1 MPQALNKF
9 IRILIFSDLA
19 LLSGIGFTAPVF
31 AIFLTDNIK
40 GGGVEVAGFAAAI
53 YWIVKSIVI
62 IPIGSYLDRK
72 PSEKTDLWFIVA
84 GNILVALA
92 IFGYIFS
99 SLPWHIYFFEGVF
112 GLGVAMNVPG
122 YTAIFT
128 RHISR
133 GKEATSWSAKTA
145 IDGIGSGIAGA
156 LSGVIAASFGFDA
169 LFIGV
174 GVLTLVSAFLPLF
187 ILNEL
192 E

>member
-1 MPQALNKF
+1 MTKTLNKF
-9 IRILIFSDLA
+9 IRILIYSDLA
-19 LLSGIGFTAPVF
+19 LLSGIGFMAPVF

-53 YWIVKSIVI
+53 YWIIKSIVI
-62 IPIGSYLDRK
+62 IPIGTYLDRK
-72 PSEKTDLWFIVA
+72 PSEKVDLWFIVG
-84 GNILVALA
+84 GNILVAA
-92 IFGYIFS
+92 STFGYIFS
-99 SLPWHIYFFEGVF
+99 SLPWHIYLFEAIY

-128 RHISR
+128 RHISS
-133 GKEATSWSAKTA
+133 GKEATSWSVKTA

-156 LSGVIAASFGFDA
+156 LGGLVAASFGFAA
-169 LFIGV
+169 LFVGV
-174 GVLTLVSAFLPLF
+174 GILTLISALLPLF